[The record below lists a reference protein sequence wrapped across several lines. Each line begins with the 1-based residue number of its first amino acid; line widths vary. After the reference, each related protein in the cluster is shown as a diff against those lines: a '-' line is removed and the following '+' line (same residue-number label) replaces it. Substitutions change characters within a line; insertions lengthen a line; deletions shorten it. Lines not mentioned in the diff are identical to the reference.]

1 MSAADFE
8 SYRIKRS
15 RGLPPGWAIADIQL
29 LRNLSM
35 QGLTVGAIANALG
48 RTESAVRNKAQ
59 MHGISLQSKRLGT
72 RRTG

>member
-8 SYRIKRS
+8 SYRIRRS
-15 RGLPPGWAIADIQL
+15 RGLPAAWAIADIQL
-29 LRNLSM
+29 LRNLAA
-35 QGLTVGAIANALG
+35 QGLPVGAIANTLR

-59 MHGISLQSKRLGT
+59 MHGISLQSKRQGA

>member
-8 SYRIKRS
+8 SYRIRRS
-15 RGLPPGWAIADIQL
+15 RGLPAGWAIADIQL
-29 LRNLSM
+29 MRTLAT
-35 QGLTVGAIANALG
+35 QGLTVNAIAHALG

-59 MHGISLQSKRLGT
+59 MHGISLQSRRQGT